1 MVWQTKKQG
10 DYKKKNRREA
20 RKNKENLDFTIFSQK
35 ISTHLLTV
43 LIISVI
49 LHVEQRKGIKRERSI
64 EIPGKVPKE
73 VFNSSVYK

>member
-1 MVWQTKKQG
+1 MKRCSLQIRAGMAEWIKFIAQ
-10 DYKKKNRREA
+10 
-20 RKNKENLDFTIFSQK
+20 
-35 ISTHLLTV
+35 ISTHLLTM

>member
-1 MVWQTKKQG
+1 MILLG
-10 DYKKKNRREA
+10 
-20 RKNKENLDFTIFSQK
+20 SQK
-35 ISTHLLTV
+35 IHNFVSTHLLTV

>member
-1 MVWQTKKQG
+1 M
-10 DYKKKNRREA
+10 
-20 RKNKENLDFTIFSQK
+20 
-35 ISTHLLTV
+35 

-73 VFNSSVYK
+73 VFNSNVYKESNGGMTYVNA

>member
-1 MVWQTKKQG
+1 MILKS
-10 DYKKKNRREA
+10 
-20 RKNKENLDFTIFSQK
+20 SQKVHKK

-73 VFNSSVYK
+73 VFNSNVYKESNGGMTYVNA